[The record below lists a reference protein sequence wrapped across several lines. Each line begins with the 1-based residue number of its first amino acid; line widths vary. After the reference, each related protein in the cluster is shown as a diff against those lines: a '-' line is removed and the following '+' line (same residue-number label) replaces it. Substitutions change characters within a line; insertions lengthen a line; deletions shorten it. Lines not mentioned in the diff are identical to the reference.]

1 MRVPGRP
8 ILWAA
13 VAVAA
18 TLAICAGVAPR
29 RVAANEA
36 VSPTSLDTLI
46 AAERAFSATS
56 VEQGMRTAFIQNLAD
71 DGVVFRPGPV
81 NGRESWRYRADP
93 KGTLIWTPSFA
104 EISGALDLGFSSG
117 PWEFRTGSETAYG
130 HFVSVWRR
138 DVGGPWRVVLDHG
151 ISHEQP
157 ETALEHVELRAGP
170 PHASPEVQYA
180 KSGGSGFSIG
190 IGGGTFG
197 VGVGSSSG
205 GSEYEEEWRR
215 TQRETNTMMGA
226 ERSFTWYMS
235 SKSAAK
241 AYRDQAAADLRFYRN
256 GRQPSLG
263 PDAAIA
269 AVGEKKRERTWTSRG
284 NAVAKSWDLGYSY
297 GIVVERASKK
307 APPDTSSYVHLWRKD
322 DTGHWKMALD
332 VETPFPKA
340 Q

>member
-1 MRVPGRP
+1 
-8 ILWAA
+8 
-13 VAVAA
+13 
-18 TLAICAGVAPR
+18 
-29 RVAANEA
+29 
-36 VSPTSLDTLI
+36 
-46 AAERAFSATS
+46 
-56 VEQGMRTAFIQNLAD
+56 
-71 DGVVFRPGPV
+71 
-81 NGRESWRYRADP
+81 
-93 KGTLIWTPSFA
+93 
-104 EISGALDLGFSSG
+104 
-117 PWEFRTGSETAYG
+117 
-130 HFVSVWRR
+130 VWRR

-151 ISHEQP
+151 VSHEQP
-157 ETALEHVELRAGP
+157 ETSLEHVELREGP
-170 PHASPEVQYA
+170 PHASPEVQYP

-205 GSEYEEEWRR
+205 GSEYEEEWRSHAAR
-215 TQRETNTMMGA
+215 DEHDDGA

-284 NAVAKSWDLGYSY
+284 NGVAKSWDLGYSY

-322 DTGHWKMALD
+322 DTGHWKMALERRD
-332 VETPFPKA
+332 SIPEGQMSSSEIAIVTPHDYVSRLRAVLGPGCGGGFPRRQRDRLILLHA
-340 Q
+340 LSRWFREDEHLSERTRPSASRASCW